1 MGLDNVVTHYN
12 TWESS
17 LSGLRP
23 ADVTGRNF
31 FVEVAPCTNNY
42 MVALRYEAPDLDE
55 TVDYVF
61 SYRLRPVSVRLRLL
75 KSSAQSRQFLL
86 VERAGKP

>member
-1 MGLDNVVTHYN
+1 
-12 TWESS
+12 
-17 LSGLRP
+17 
-23 ADVTGRNF
+23 
-31 FVEVAPCTNNY
+31 